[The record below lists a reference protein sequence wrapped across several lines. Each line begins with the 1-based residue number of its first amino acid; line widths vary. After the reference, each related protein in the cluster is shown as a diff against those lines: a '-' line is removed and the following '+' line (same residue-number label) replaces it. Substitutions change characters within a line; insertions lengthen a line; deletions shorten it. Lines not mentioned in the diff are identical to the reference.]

1 MEEANPAK
9 TPAEVK
15 QISIKEKDVL
25 TPDRTTYF
33 RAATGSLLYLSRCA
47 RPDLALI
54 PVMIL
59 SRSMSSPGKR
69 AMMRLKRV
77 LRYLRGTTNL
87 NITYKNGIDDDNDRL
102 VGYVDADHAG
112 DPDEGYSTT
121 GYVFYF
127 AGGPLYWKSQ
137 RQTIVTLS
145 TVEAEYVA
153 LSKGGQECVYLR
165 DLMSSAGFERAQ
177 ATTMHEDNSGA
188 LKLANTDHYHPRT
201 KHWCQVSLHQ
211 APRQGERSCCGE
223 NIYG

>member
-1 MEEANPAK
+1 M
-9 TPAEVK
+9 
-15 QISIKEKDVL
+15 
-25 TPDRTTYF
+25 
-33 RAATGSLLYLSRCA
+33 
-47 RPDLALI
+47 
-54 PVMIL
+54 
-59 SRSMSSPGKR
+59 
-69 AMMRLKRV
+69 
-77 LRYLRGTTNL
+77 
-87 NITYKNGIDDDNDRL
+87 

-127 AGGPLYWKSQ
+127 AGGHLYWKSQ

-165 DLMSSAGFERAQ
+165 DLMSSAGFEQAQ

-201 KHWCQVSLHQ
+201 KHIGVKYHYIRHLVKENVVVVVKIATDKQRADLLTKTLGPLKFVE
-211 APRQGERSCCGE
+211 ARSMLMQL
-223 NIYG
+223 

>member
-1 MEEANPAK
+1 M
-9 TPAEVK
+9 
-15 QISIKEKDVL
+15 
-25 TPDRTTYF
+25 
-33 RAATGSLLYLSRCA
+33 GSLHNPEHSRPRVA
-47 RPDLALI
+47 I
-54 PVMIL
+54 PVTNAALVSPTGLTSTAL
-59 SRSMSSPGKR
+59 SQHRTSLARTRCSFLPKDSYDCPGVSMSSPGKR
-69 AMMRLKRV
+69 AMMKLKRV

-87 NITYKNGIDDDNDRL
+87 HITYKNGKDDDNDRL